1 MRSGPPPKFISQLS
15 GEGDGGEGEEGD
27 EEGGEV
33 RGEEEGPRCCQV
45 YQASDKPLKHL
56 LFRGSEKPELFWW
69 SSTAVSDLPRD
80 VFLLTPRLRAL
91 LNALRCL
98 GPLLEQLVQR
108 VHL

>member
-1 MRSGPPPKFISQLS
+1 MDSVPGCSPYNRLVRSGPPPKFISQLS

-27 EEGGEV
+27 DEGGEV

-69 SSTAVSDLPRD
+69 SSTAVSDLP
-80 VFLLTPRLRAL
+80 
-91 LNALRCL
+91 
-98 GPLLEQLVQR
+98 
-108 VHL
+108 